1 MDIIN
6 ILGWNYQTILDSDDL
21 FILKHEEQYNA
32 ARYLKIFSGLFQ
44 IGFFIIKR
52 MEDLKWVKMPNI
64 LNNTRDMIFGYM
76 ENSFNSKNIY
86 YNILNKFVKDKQ
98 KLSELQLKS
107 IYFYIAKS
115 LNNINHLIQNT
126 NFDKFTDSSKD
137 SYITKIIAIYSI
149 FLISLKNN
157 TK

>member
-6 ILGWNYQTILDSDDL
+6 ILGWDYKTIIDSDDL

-32 ARYLKIFSGLFQ
+32 ARYLKIFSSLFQ
-44 IGFFIIKR
+44 IGFFIIKKMKR
-52 MEDLKWVKMPNI
+52 LKWVKMPNN
-64 LNNTRDMIFGYM
+64 LNNMRNMIFGYM

-86 YNILNKFVKDKQ
+86 YNILDRFIKNDKN
-98 KLSELQLKS
+98 LSESQLNS
-107 IYFYIAKS
+107 IYLYIAKS
-115 LNNINHLIQNT
+115 LNNINNLIQNT

-137 SYITKIIAIYSI
+137 SYITKIISIYSI

>member
-1 MDIIN
+1 MNIIN
-6 ILGWNYQTILDSDDL
+6 ILGWDYQTIIDSDDL

-44 IGFFIIKR
+44 IGFFIIKKMKR
-52 MEDLKWVKMPNI
+52 LKWVKMPNN
-64 LNNTRDMIFGYM
+64 LNNMRNMIFGYM

-86 YNILNKFVKDKQ
+86 YNILDRFIKDKQ
-98 KLSELQLKS
+98 NLSESQLNS
-107 IYFYIAKS
+107 IYLYIAKS
-115 LNNINHLIQNT
+115 LNNINNLIQNT

-137 SYITKIIAIYSI
+137 SYITKIISIYSI

>member
-32 ARYLKIFSGLFQ
+32 ARYLKIFSSLFQ
-44 IGFFIIKR
+44 IGFFIIKKMKR
-52 MEDLKWVKMPNI
+52 LKWVKMPNN
-64 LNNTRDMIFGYM
+64 LNNMRNMIFGYM

-86 YNILNKFVKDKQ
+86 YNILDRFIKDKQ
-98 KLSELQLKS
+98 NLSESQLKS
-107 IYFYIAKS
+107 IYLYIAKS
-115 LNNINHLIQNT
+115 LNNINNLIQNA

-137 SYITKIIAIYSI
+137 SYIFKIIAIYSI

>member
-6 ILGWNYQTILDSDDL
+6 ILGLDYKTIIDSDDV

-32 ARYLKIFSGLFQ
+32 ARYLKIFSSLFQ
-44 IGFFIIKR
+44 IGFFIIKKMKR
-52 MEDLKWVKMPNI
+52 LKWVKMPNN
-64 LNNTRDMIFGYM
+64 LNNMRNMIFGYM

-86 YNILNKFVKDKQ
+86 YNILDRFIKDKQ
-98 KLSELQLKS
+98 NLSESQLNS
-107 IYFYIAKS
+107 IYLYIVKS
-115 LNNINHLIQNT
+115 LNNINNLIQNT

-137 SYITKIIAIYSI
+137 SYITKIISIYSI

>member
-6 ILGWNYQTILDSDDL
+6 ILGWDYQTIIDSDDL

-32 ARYLKIFSGLFQ
+32 ARYLKIFRLISNWIFYN
-44 IGFFIIKR
+44 KKDER
-52 MEDLKWVKMPNI
+52 LKWVKMPNN
-64 LNNTRDMIFGYM
+64 LNNMRNMIFGYM

-86 YNILNKFVKDKQ
+86 YNILDRFIKDKQ
-98 KLSELQLKS
+98 NLSESQLNS
-107 IYFYIAKS
+107 IYLYIAKS
-115 LNNINHLIQNT
+115 LNNINNLIQNT

-137 SYITKIIAIYSI
+137 SYITKIISIYSI